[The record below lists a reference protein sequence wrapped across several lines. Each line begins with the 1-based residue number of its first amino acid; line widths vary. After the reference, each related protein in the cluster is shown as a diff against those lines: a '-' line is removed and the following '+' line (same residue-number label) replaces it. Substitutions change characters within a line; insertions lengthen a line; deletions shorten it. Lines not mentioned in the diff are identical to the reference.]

1 MDIRGMNHR
10 RILQNGITKILEHRI
25 KFPNSKIRPLKN
37 SQL

>member
-10 RILQNGITKILEHRI
+10 HILQNGITKILEYRI
-25 KFPNSKIRPLKN
+25 KFSNSKICPLKN